1 MDNRRHLKVRQSI
14 YINVHLAKVA
24 HRTGDNKINNYRWF
38 SRYVIAAML
47 VDGKQKIAH

>member
-1 MDNRRHLKVRQSI
+1 MDNRRHLRVRQSI

-24 HRTGDNKINNYRWF
+24 HRTGDKYWWF
-38 SRYVIAAML
+38 SRYIIAAML